1 MRKLVFSMNVSLDG
15 FADHEVAL
23 ADDELHDFAT
33 RLLDTQDMVL
43 FGRATYQLFESYW
56 PSAPKDPQA
65 TKSMIA
71 FARKINA
78 MPKVVFSKTLPGASW
93 NNTKLVRGDAV
104 EELLKLKKEDG
115 KDLAVGGISLIQT
128 FLNRGLID
136 EYWLLVQP
144 LIWGQGRRL
153 FAGVTGRSE
162 QRLLDVA
169 TFKSG
174 VVVLHCMPERKETGK
189 GKDAEQS

>member
-23 ADDELHDFAT
+23 ADDELHDFAA

-43 FGRATYQLFESYW
+43 FGRVTYQLFESYW
-56 PSAPKDPQA
+56 PAVPEDPQA
-65 TKSMIA
+65 TKSEVA

-78 MPKVVFSKTLPGASW
+78 MRKIVFSKTLPGASW
-93 NNTKLVRGDAV
+93 NNTKLVKGDAI
-104 EELLKLKKEDG
+104 EEVIRLKKEDG
-115 KDLAVGGISLIQT
+115 KDLAVGGISLIQS

-144 LIWGQGRRL
+144 LIWGKGRRL
-153 FAGVTGRSE
+153 FDGGTA
-162 QRLLDVA
+162 RLDHELVDIK

-174 VVVLHCMPERKETGK
+174 VVVLHYSLDGK
-189 GKDAEQS
+189 QASRRGHP